1 MSTYQNIKQEG
12 KLEGQKEGKLEGQK
26 EGKLEGNL
34 ESDKRTA
41 KRLWYKGH
49 NVVYIA
55 EIIDRP
61 IELIKEW
68 IRAFEKEAENKDK

>member
-1 MSTYQNIKQEG
+1 MSTYQNIKLEG
-12 KLEGQKEGKLEGQK
+12 KLEGELEA
-26 EGKLEGNL
+26 E
-34 ESDKRTA
+34 KRLA
-41 KRLWYKGH
+41 KRLWHKGH

-55 EIIDRP
+55 ELMDKP